1 MPREPKEVR
10 QRPLIDDSSSVVLHA
25 RHTTFVMLIVSALVV
40 VGILVE
46 DVSRLKRAFDDAETA
61 ARYRAE
67 QSSQETGPE
76 SVGSGHGSQLAGPPD

>member
-10 QRPLIDDSSSVVLHA
+10 QHPPIDDSSSVVLHA

-46 DVSRLKRAFDDAETA
+46 DVSRLERAFVDAESIQGLMNLWRFGNA
-61 ARYRAE
+61 
-67 QSSQETGPE
+67 
-76 SVGSGHGSQLAGPPD
+76 